1 MKRTEKTAVFAI
13 IALFIMLSMSYA
25 ADVAKIGVV
34 DFQQVLANSSAGKAA
49 RAKINKEGKKMEKD
63 LKEKSEEIES
73 LNKELER
80 DSLVMS
86 RDNRENKA
94 REIRIKINDIKTLQK
109 KYMEEF
115 KLYEKKIVRQIQ
127 KDVLD
132 LLEEMGK
139 KGGYLLIV
147 EKGTILYA
155 PDSVDITDELIKRY
169 NIRYARNN

>member
-13 IALFIMLSMSYA
+13 IALFIMFSMSYA

-49 RAKINKEGKKMEKD
+49 RAKINKEGKKMEQD